1 MEFGTQSKHS
11 SNKDPNADMEQLIK
25 KFRTQPTKI
34 LKHRPQY
41 KYGTWIREAWN
52 SKQKL
57 FPNKDPSTD
66 MEQAFK
72 KKFGT
77 QSPKTRTQ
85 YRYGTM
91 IQEVWNTVK
100 TFIKQPPQYKNRTGI
115 LEVWN
120 IQQNSQTRTTVQIQF
135 ITQKWFPDIHGTG
148 IQEVWNTAKTFPKQ
162 GPQYR
167 FGINQ

>member
-1 MEFGTQSKHS
+1 
-11 SNKDPNADMEQLIK
+11 
-25 KFRTQPTKI
+25 
-34 LKHRPQY
+34 
-41 KYGTWIREAWN
+41 
-52 SKQKL
+52 
-57 FPNKDPSTD
+57 

-115 LEVWN
+115 QEVWN

-135 ITQKWFPDIHGTG
+135 VTQ
-148 IQEVWNTAKTFPKQ
+148 
-162 GPQYR
+162 
-167 FGINQ
+167 